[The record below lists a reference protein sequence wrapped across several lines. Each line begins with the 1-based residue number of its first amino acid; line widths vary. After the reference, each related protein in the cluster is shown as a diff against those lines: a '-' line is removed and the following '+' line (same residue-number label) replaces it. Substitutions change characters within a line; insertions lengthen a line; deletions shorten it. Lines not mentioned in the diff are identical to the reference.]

1 MPDNL
6 GRCLQNL
13 NSRPASEV
21 TGSLAHS
28 MFHVYQ
34 FEKSKQQTSQIPHLT
49 QQSQVYVG
57 VDVFGRG
64 CLGGGGFDTRVAVT
78 KYSNDTFL
86 KHISTLLKGE
96 SSTGLWI
103 VSGSL
108 CPRLDLGVR

>member
-1 MPDNL
+1 MGWETDFP
-6 GRCLQNL
+6 GKV
-13 NSRPASEV
+13 SRI
-21 TGSLAHS
+21 L
-28 MFHVYQ
+28 Y
-34 FEKSKQQTSQIPHLT
+34 LT

-64 CLGGGGFDTRVAVT
+64 CLGGGGFDTKVAVT
-78 KYSNDTFL
+78 KYSNDMFL

-96 SSTGLWI
+96 SSSGLWI